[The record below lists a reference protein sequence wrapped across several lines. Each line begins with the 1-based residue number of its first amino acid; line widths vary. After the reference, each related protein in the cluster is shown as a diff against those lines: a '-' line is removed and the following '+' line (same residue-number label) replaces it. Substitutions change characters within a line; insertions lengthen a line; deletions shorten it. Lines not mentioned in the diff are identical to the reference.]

1 MRDENNGMLSIL
13 GTGLTRENIKVN
25 YTIDGNLLR
34 QYYCGAVELQVAI
47 LSN

>member
-34 QYYCGAVELQVAI
+34 RYYYGVVEHQATI